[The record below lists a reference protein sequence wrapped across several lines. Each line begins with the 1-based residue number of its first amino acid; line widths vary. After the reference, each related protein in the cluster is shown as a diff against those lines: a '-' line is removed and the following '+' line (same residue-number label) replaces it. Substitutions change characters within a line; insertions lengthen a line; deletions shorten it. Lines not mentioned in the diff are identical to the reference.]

1 MPQCIHNRN
10 KRDTA
15 QQVLHGKHT
24 LSLITAVSTGYGKRE
39 ALCLFFVFWTEQQRA
54 GGRRVGW
61 EGVSGMAAPHE
72 KQFTQAERANKRRRM
87 TSHSGEDA
95 ISRSHLLI
103 SQKLERPQWQIVEFV
118 LLPWWSM
125 MYTQWLQG
133 SMQGRAFVWSG
144 EIKRCFTCNSVALS
158 DSLHLRLLSG
168 RYMGI
173 CCLI

>member
-15 QQVLHGKHT
+15 QQVLHSKHT
-24 LSLITAVSTGYGKRE
+24 LSLITAVSTGYVKRE
-39 ALCLFFVFWTEQQRA
+39 ALCLFLCSGLSCRGR
-54 GGRRVGW
+54 GGRRGA
-61 EGVSGMAAPHE
+61 GGSGMAAPHE
-72 KQFTQAERANKRRRM
+72 KQFTQAERANKRRCM
-87 TSHSGEDA
+87 TSHGSEDA
-95 ISRSHLLI
+95 ISRLHLLI
-103 SQKLERPQWQIVEFV
+103 SQKLERPQWQIVEFFV
-118 LLPWWSM
+118 LSWWSM

-133 SMQGRAFVWSG
+133 SMQGRAFVWSR
-144 EIKRCFTCNSVALS
+144 EIKQYFTCNSVALS